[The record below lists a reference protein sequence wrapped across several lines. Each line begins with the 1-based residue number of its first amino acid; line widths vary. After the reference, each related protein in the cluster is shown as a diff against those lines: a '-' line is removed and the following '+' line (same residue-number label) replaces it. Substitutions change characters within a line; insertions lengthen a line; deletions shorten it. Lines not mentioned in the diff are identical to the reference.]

1 VPLAWAMQA
10 GCVVCLFF
18 GTYVLLTDAT
28 AYTQQTCYKHI
39 LKICSLVSECT
50 WLDARER
57 VRESSQWVCRLCV
70 HVSMSMHALIHMRV
84 STRIASVHGQVQHR
98 AALLFLPFILQAR
111 TSQACDLR
119 PMNISPDSWTCC
131 RDDTHPQLKSRPEQ
145 GNRKRRRNGEKED
158 NKRQMATHIPV
169 AFYTAPF
176 ARPIGK
182 PHFFP
187 TPPFPCALRFPQGK
201 DPCSRG
207 GWQSVLQCVLL
218 GVLTV

>member
-1 VPLAWAMQA
+1 MSIVRAREYEYARPHTHACFYTHCFRAWASTA
-10 GCVVCLFF
+10 SWSNYS
-18 GTYVLLTDAT
+18 TLLCPS
-28 AYTQQTCYKHI
+28 CYK
-39 LKICSLVSECT
+39 LVP
-50 WLDARER
+50 
-57 VRESSQWVCRLCV
+57 VK
-70 HVSMSMHALIHMRV
+70 HAVFAPRTFLQIRGLAV
-84 STRIASVHGQVQHR
+84 ETTRT
-98 AALLFLPFILQAR
+98 R
-111 TSQACDLR
+111 TV
-119 PMNISPDSWTCC
+119 
-131 RDDTHPQLKSRPEQ
+131 KSRPEQ

-207 GWQSVLQCVLL
+207 GWQSVLQCVR
-218 GVLTV
+218 V